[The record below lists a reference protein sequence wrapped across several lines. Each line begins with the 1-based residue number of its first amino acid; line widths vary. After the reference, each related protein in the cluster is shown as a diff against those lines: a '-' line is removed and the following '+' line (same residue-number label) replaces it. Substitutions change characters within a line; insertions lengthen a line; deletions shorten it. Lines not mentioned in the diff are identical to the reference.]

1 MRPPRSAD
9 PSALGWVLPGGSASF
24 PQLEV
29 AFRVDHVFDPHD
41 HITAEDPSEAGFV
54 DSVILGIGRD
64 TRTVSCESGAD
75 LLGMR
80 VLDPGRP
87 ELIKLAVP
95 HRVGV
100 VPRDGAHRAEVLRG
114 LTEGFRAKTRIGHGQ
129 SFYPPWCPKRARASE
144 AARILRMSNLYE
156 HPPAH
161 IPRHPTIRRPPVQRS
176 ALRWPSM
183 SAVSPPAVQRV
194 IDNYVAEIPAA
205 HWTAIEPFV
214 RDSVTSV
221 GLQTRGVARNYLAST
236 AKFAHWLWQTAAA
249 DLDPAAAFRPA
260 LVRRFVHEVMSARAE
275 TYQQQTAQRLN
286 TLVAH
291 FTAATPDRQTR
302 KNPASVR
309 PYVSRDLITFRS
321 SAARRTNVE
330 RRMNAHVLLA
340 LGAGAGLRAEEIAL
354 ARISDIT
361 IDGDDLLVSVRGK
374 HPRTVPLRV
383 EWRRALTTGING
395 REPGE
400 WLFTG
405 YRLPEYPARVIHQFG
420 IDAPDEPT
428 PSATRL
434 RATWIVRHLNA
445 GLRLDILLELAG
457 LASPTSLAPYVR
469 AMTPDDMVEVRHLI
483 SGAEPTR

>member
-1 MRPPRSAD
+1 
-9 PSALGWVLPGGSASF
+9 
-24 PQLEV
+24 
-29 AFRVDHVFDPHD
+29 
-41 HITAEDPSEAGFV
+41 
-54 DSVILGIGRD
+54 
-64 TRTVSCESGAD
+64 
-75 LLGMR
+75 
-80 VLDPGRP
+80 
-87 ELIKLAVP
+87 
-95 HRVGV
+95 
-100 VPRDGAHRAEVLRG
+100 
-114 LTEGFRAKTRIGHGQ
+114 
-129 SFYPPWCPKRARASE
+129 
-144 AARILRMSNLYE
+144 
-156 HPPAH
+156 
-161 IPRHPTIRRPPVQRS
+161 
-176 ALRWPSM
+176 M

-205 HWTAIEPFV
+205 HWTAIETFV
-214 RDSVTSV
+214 RDSVTAA

-236 AKFAHWLWQTAAA
+236 AKFARWLWQTAAA

-383 EWRRALTTGING
+383 EWRRALTTGINN
-395 REPGE
+395 REPGD
-400 WLFTG
+400 WLFAG
-405 YRLPEYPARVIHQFG
+405 YRLPEYPARAIHQFG
-420 IDAPDEPT
+420 IDDPDEPT
-428 PSATRL
+428 PAATRL
-434 RATWIVRHLNA
+434 RATWIVGQLHA
-445 GLRLDILLELAG
+445 GLRLDALLRLAG
-457 LASPTSLAPYVR
+457 LSTATSLAPYVQ
-469 AMTPDDMVEVRHLI
+469 AMTPGNETDLRRLI
-483 SGAEPTR
+483 TGAEPTR